1 MRVSS
6 YQLITKPRQ
15 TLSQI
20 PFDSNSEIKQSI
32 EIDLSVYFIVNE
44 GLEEDIIVE
53 GDDDAGGG
61 MQ

>member
-15 TLSQI
+15 TQI

-32 EIDLSVYFIVNE
+32 ETDLSVYFMVNE

-53 GDDDAGGG
+53 GDDDAGGA